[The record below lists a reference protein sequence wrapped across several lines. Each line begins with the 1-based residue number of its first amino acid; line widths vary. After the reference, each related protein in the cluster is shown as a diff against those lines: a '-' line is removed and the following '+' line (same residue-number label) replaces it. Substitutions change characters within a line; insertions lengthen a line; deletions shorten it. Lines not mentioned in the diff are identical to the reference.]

1 MNETRPARRLAA
13 ILAADVAGYSRLM
26 GADEAGTLDAL
37 KSCLSNS
44 VVPLITGFG
53 GRIFKTTGDGVLA
66 EFASAVEAVECAV
79 KMQRH
84 LAERNH
90 DQPAGR
96 RIEFRVAI
104 NLGDVIVDRDDVFGD
119 GVNIAARLQPFAEP
133 GGICVTHAIYEQVV
147 NKVEVPFAEMG
158 LRKLKNIATPVRVF
172 RVDWH
177 SEGAAH
183 ADPAPTF
190 IDDRPSIAV
199 LPFDNLSEDRGLG
212 LLADGLVEDL
222 IAMLARIPGF
232 FVISR
237 GSAFAYRN
245 MTPDV
250 REVGRELG
258 VRYVVQGSVRPSG
271 GNVRATVQLAD
282 ADTGLELWTQ
292 HFDADRAGTID
303 LQDKIAH
310 AVAAE
315 LEPELMRAELRV
327 IERRHPENL
336 DTWSRFRKAVGAI
349 SIKGWNEESA
359 AEAIDELR
367 QLTRADP
374 NFPLAHALLG
384 ILIAFAANMSLMPDT
399 PELRAEGHAAAER
412 AIELDPTGSEVL
424 GYAGCALA
432 DLGEYQRGCDLL
444 EQAIEIDPSNAQARV
459 ALGTAQTRLHQLD
472 EGIENLRLGMRL
484 SPRDVRIAFWGMFLA
499 DALLKAGRTEEALAE
514 ANLAARRDGRLY
526 TARVVAA
533 RALMKLGRTHDAR
546 AALAEARRVRPHM
559 TLAEVDKFFGLHS
572 SDDLRPIWN
581 SERIAAA
588 R

>member
-1 MNETRPARRLAA
+1 MNEVRPERRLAA

-26 GADEAGTLDAL
+26 SADEAGTLDAL
-37 KSCLSNS
+37 KSCLSDS
-44 VVPLITGFG
+44 VVPLMTGFG
-53 GRIFKTTGDGVLA
+53 GRIFKTTGDGILV
-66 EFASAVEAVECAV
+66 EFASAVEAVDCAV
-79 KMQRH
+79 KMQRQ
-84 LAERNH
+84 LAKRNQ
-90 DQPAGR
+90 DRPPER

-104 NLGDVIVDRDDVFGD
+104 NLGDVIVDGGDVFGD

-133 GGICVTHAIYEQVV
+133 GGICVTHALYEQVV

-177 SEGAAH
+177 SAGAAQ
-183 ADPAPTF
+183 AEPAPPF

-212 LLADGLVEDL
+212 LLADGLVEDV

-245 MTPDV
+245 MSPDV

-271 GNVRATVQLAD
+271 ANVRATAQLAD

-310 AVAAE
+310 AIVIE
-315 LEPELMRAELRV
+315 LEPELTRAELSSIQRL
-327 IERRHPENL
+327 RPDNL
-336 DTWSRFRKAVGAI
+336 DTWSRYRKAVGAI
-349 SIKGWNEESA
+349 SLKGWNEESA
-359 AEAIDELR
+359 AEAIEELR
-367 QLTRADP
+367 QITRTDP
-374 NFPLAHALLG
+374 DFPLAHALLG
-384 ILIAFAANMSLMPDT
+384 LLIAFAANMSLISDT
-399 PELRAEGHAAAER
+399 PEVRKEAREASER
-412 AIELDPTGSEVL
+412 AIELDPGGSEVV
-424 GYAGCALA
+424 GYAGCAIA
-432 DLGEYQRGCDLL
+432 DLGEDLRGCEML
-444 EQAIEIDPSNAQARV
+444 ERAIEIDPSNAQARV
-459 ALGTAQTRLHQLD
+459 ALGTAQARLHRLD

-499 DALLKAGRTEEALAE
+499 NALLNAGRLEEALAE
-514 ANLAARRDGRLY
+514 ASLAARRDGRLY
-526 TARVVAA
+526 TARLVAA
-533 RALMKLGRTHDAR
+533 RTLVKLGRNDDAR
-546 AALAEARRVRPHM
+546 TALAEARRIRPNM
-559 TLAEVDKFFGLHS
+559 TLAEVEKFFGAQATE
-572 SDDLRPIWN
+572 DLKPLWQTG
-581 SERIAAA
+581 
-588 R
+588 

>member
-1 MNETRPARRLAA
+1 MNEVRPERRLAA

-26 GADEAGTLDAL
+26 SADEAGTLDAL
-37 KSCLSNS
+37 KSCLSDS
-44 VVPLITGFG
+44 VVPLMTGFG
-53 GRIFKTTGDGVLA
+53 GRIFKTTGDGILV
-66 EFASAVEAVECAV
+66 EFASAVEAVDCAV
-79 KMQRH
+79 KMQRQ
-84 LAERNH
+84 LAKRNQ
-90 DQPAGR
+90 DRPPER

-104 NLGDVIVDRDDVFGD
+104 NLGDVIVDGGDVFGD

-133 GGICVTHAIYEQVV
+133 GGICVTHALYEQVV

-177 SEGAAH
+177 SAGAAQ
-183 ADPAPTF
+183 AEPAPPF

-212 LLADGLVEDL
+212 LLADGLVEDV

-245 MTPDV
+245 MSPDV

-271 GNVRATVQLAD
+271 ANVRATAQLAD

-310 AVAAE
+310 AIVIE
-315 LEPELMRAELRV
+315 LEPELTRAELSSIQRL
-327 IERRHPENL
+327 RPDNL
-336 DTWSRFRKAVGAI
+336 DTWSRYRKAVGAI
-349 SIKGWNEESA
+349 SLKGWNEESA
-359 AEAIDELR
+359 AEAIEELR
-367 QLTRADP
+367 QITRTDP
-374 NFPLAHALLG
+374 DFPLAHALLG
-384 ILIAFAANMSLMPDT
+384 LLIAFAANMSLISDT
-399 PELRAEGHAAAER
+399 PEVRKEAREASER
-412 AIELDPTGSEVL
+412 AIELDPGGSEVV
-424 GYAGCALA
+424 GYAGCAIA
-432 DLGEYQRGCDLL
+432 DLGEDLRGCEML
-444 EQAIEIDPSNAQARV
+444 ERAIEIDPSNAQARV
-459 ALGTAQTRLHQLD
+459 ALGTAQARLHRLE

-499 DALLKAGRTEEALAE
+499 NALLNAGRLEEALAE
-514 ANLAARRDGRLY
+514 ASLAARRDGRLY
-526 TARVVAA
+526 TARLVAA
-533 RALMKLGRTHDAR
+533 RTLVKLGRNDDAR
-546 AALAEARRVRPHM
+546 MALAEALRIRPNM
-559 TLAEVDKFFGLHS
+559 TLAEVEKFFGAQATE
-572 SDDLRPIWN
+572 DLKPLWQ
-581 SERIAAA
+581 AG
-588 R
+588 

>member
-1 MNETRPARRLAA
+1 MNEVRPERRLAA

-26 GADEAGTLDAL
+26 SADEAGTLDAL
-37 KSCLSNS
+37 KSCLSDS
-44 VVPLITGFG
+44 VVPLMTGFG
-53 GRIFKTTGDGVLA
+53 GRIFKTTGDGILV
-66 EFASAVEAVECAV
+66 EFASAVEAVDCAV

-84 LAERNH
+84 LAKRNQ
-90 DQPAGR
+90 DRPPER

-104 NLGDVIVDRDDVFGD
+104 NLGDVIVDGGDVFGD

-133 GGICVTHAIYEQVV
+133 GGICVTHALYEQVV

-177 SEGAAH
+177 SAGAAQ
-183 ADPAPTF
+183 AEPAPPF

-212 LLADGLVEDL
+212 LLADGLVEDV

-245 MTPDV
+245 MSPDV

-271 GNVRATVQLAD
+271 ANVRATAQLAD

-310 AVAAE
+310 AIVIE
-315 LEPELMRAELRV
+315 LEPELTRAELSSIQRL
-327 IERRHPENL
+327 RPDNL
-336 DTWSRFRKAVGAI
+336 DTWSRYRKAVGAI
-349 SIKGWNEESA
+349 SLKGWNEESA
-359 AEAIDELR
+359 AEAIEELR
-367 QLTRADP
+367 QITRTDP
-374 NFPLAHALLG
+374 DFPLAHALLG
-384 ILIAFAANMSLMPDT
+384 LLIAFAANMSLISDT
-399 PELRAEGHAAAER
+399 PEVRKEAREASER
-412 AIELDPTGSEVL
+412 AIELDPGGSEVV
-424 GYAGCALA
+424 GYAGCAIA
-432 DLGEYQRGCDLL
+432 DLGEDLRGCEML
-444 EQAIEIDPSNAQARV
+444 ERAIEIDPSNAQARV
-459 ALGTAQTRLHQLD
+459 ALGTAQARLHRLD

-499 DALLKAGRTEEALAE
+499 NALLNAGRLEEALAE
-514 ANLAARRDGRLY
+514 ASLAARRDGRLY
-526 TARVVAA
+526 TARLVTA
-533 RALMKLGRTHDAR
+533 RTLVKLGRNDDAR
-546 AALAEARRVRPHM
+546 TALAEARRIRPNM
-559 TLAEVDKFFGLHS
+559 TLAEVEKFFGAQATE
-572 SDDLRPIWN
+572 DLKPLWQTG
-581 SERIAAA
+581 
-588 R
+588 